1 MPFPSTSKATIVVAL
16 AFALPLVVL
25 FLDLVG
31 ILRVR
36 LQGVF
41 MGGLIAVF
49 LPFLIFIIPVIHVA
63 IVELF
68 SIPVPTAFIV
78 IAIVL
83 GVVVVP
89 IVLGGVIPG
98 VIVDRLVIV
107 VLVRIEDVAAMF
119 FGSRWRQPQS

>member
-1 MPFPSTSKATIVVAL
+1 
-16 AFALPLVVL
+16 
-25 FLDLVG
+25 
-31 ILRVR
+31 
-36 LQGVF
+36 
-41 MGGLIAVF
+41 MGGLVAFF

-107 VLVRIEDVAAMF
+107 VLVRIEDVATMF